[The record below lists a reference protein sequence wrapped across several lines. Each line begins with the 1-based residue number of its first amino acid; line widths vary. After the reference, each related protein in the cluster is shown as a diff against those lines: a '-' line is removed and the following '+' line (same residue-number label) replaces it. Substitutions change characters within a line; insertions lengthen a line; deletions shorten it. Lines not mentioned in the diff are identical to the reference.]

1 MSRAVLDTWGIH
13 EFAPGLYPERLDPK
27 PGKADRFVGGLL
39 GRWARSGSALRILPA
54 RRFAERVLAL
64 EAATAAA
71 DEPALKAR
79 IAMLRGAMAKRGMND
94 ANAVEA
100 FALVREVCF
109 RLLGKRHY
117 PVQLMG
123 GYTMLNGGL
132 AEMMTGEG
140 KTLTAVL
147 PAVAVAL
154 AGVPVHVITV
164 NEYLAR
170 RDSEHLSAVYGFFGL
185 GVGLIEPDQ
194 EPPERILAYARAVTY
209 CVNKDLVFDYLRDRL
224 TQKQVKAGARAL
236 LDGWLE
242 DGRVAAAQP
251 KALLRGLY
259 YAIVDEA
266 DSVLID
272 EARTPLIISAE
283 HDDPN
288 GRAVYEQALGL
299 AAALEPELHYR
310 LRVKERSIELTAAGR
325 ADVGSFACGLGGLWK
340 ISRAREE
347 LVEQA
352 LSALHLFELDRHY
365 ILAEGKVQIVD
376 EYTGRI
382 MPDRSWEKG
391 LHQMIEVKEGLDLTK
406 RRDTISRIT
415 YQRYFRR
422 YLRLAGMSG
431 TVTEVAPEMRTVYG
445 LDVLRIPPNR
455 PVRRRDLGVKLF
467 AQSAARWDAVLESAR
482 RMSSAGR
489 AVLIGTRSV
498 AASETIG
505 ARLAAAGL
513 PHEVLN
519 ARQDAREAEII
530 AGAGLPG
537 RITVATNMAGR
548 GTDILLDPEVRAA
561 GGLHV
566 ILTEYH
572 DSARID
578 RQLYGRAGRQGDPGS
593 FEALV
598 SLEDEL
604 FVAHAAQALAWLG
617 PRLGA
622 DAVLG
627 GHRAHGLRRFA
638 QAAAERQNARI
649 RHHTVEMDNRMEQ
662 ALAFAGRGE

>member
-13 EFAPGLYPERLDPK
+13 ALAPGLYPERLDPK

-39 GRWARSGSALRILPA
+39 GRWARRGSALRILPA
-54 RRFAERVLAL
+54 RRFAARVLAL
-64 EAATAAA
+64 EAPTAAA
-71 DEPALKAR
+71 DETALKAR
-79 IAMLRGAMAKRGMND
+79 IAALRGAMARNGIND

-170 RDSEHLSAVYGFFGL
+170 RDAEHLAAVYGFFDL

-194 EPPERILAYARAVTY
+194 EPPERVRAYARDVTY

-242 DGRVAAAQP
+242 DGRAAAGQP
-251 KALLRGLY
+251 RALLRGLY

-288 GRAVYEQALGL
+288 GRALYEQALGL
-299 AAALEPELHYR
+299 AAALEAEVHYR

-325 ADVGSFACGLGGLWK
+325 ADVGSFADGLGGLWK

-365 ILAEGKVQIVD
+365 ILAEDKVQIVD
-376 EYTGRI
+376 EYTGRV
-382 MPDRSWEKG
+382 MADRSWEKG
-391 LHQMIEVKEGLDLTK
+391 LHQMIEVKEGLELTK

-455 PVRRRDLGVKLF
+455 PVQRRDLGVKVF
-467 AQSAARWDAVLESAR
+467 ALGDARWDAVLESAR
-482 RMSSAGR
+482 RMSAAGR

-519 ARQDAREAEII
+519 ARQDVREAEII
-530 AGAGLPG
+530 AGAGQPG

-548 GTDILLDPEVRAA
+548 GTDILLEPAVRSA

-604 FVAHAAQALAWLG
+604 FVAHAAPLLAWLG

-622 DAVLG
+622 DGVLAG
-627 GHRAHGLRRFA
+627 RRAHSLRRFA
-638 QAAAERQNARI
+638 QGTAERQNARI

>member
-1 MSRAVLDTWGIH
+1 MSRAVLDGWGAH
-13 EFAPGLYPERLDPK
+13 EFPPGLYPERLDARPNRMDNVIS
-27 PGKADRFVGGLL
+27 GVL
-39 GRWARSGSALRILPA
+39 GRLACSASVPRLLPL
-54 RRFAERVLAL
+54 RRFASQVLAL
-64 EAATAAA
+64 EAGTSVA
-71 DEPALKAR
+71 DEAQLQQRATR
-79 IAMLRGAMAKRGMND
+79 LRSAIVASGMSD

-100 FALVREVCF
+100 FALVRELCW
-109 RLLGKRHY
+109 RRLGKRHY

-123 GYTMLNGGL
+123 GHALLNGGL

-147 PAVAVAL
+147 ASVAVAL

-170 RDSEHLSAVYGFFGL
+170 RDSEYLAPVYGFFGL
-185 GVGLIEPDQ
+185 RVGLVEPDQ
-194 EPPERILAYARAVTY
+194 EPPQRVQAYGCDVTY
-209 CVNKDLVFDYLRDRL
+209 CVNKDLVFDYLRDRI
-224 TQKQVKAGARAL
+224 TQKQVKAGTRAL
-236 LDGWLE
+236 LEGWV
-242 DGRVAAAQP
+242 GRAQGGGAP
-251 KALLRGLY
+251 TPLLRGLY

-288 GRAVYEQALGL
+288 GRPLYEQALAL
-299 AAALEPELHYR
+299 ARSLDDTEHYC
-310 LRVKERSIELTAAGR
+310 LRVKERSIELTDAGR
-325 ADVGSFACGLGGLWK
+325 ARVEQFAEGQRGIWQV
-340 ISRAREE
+340 SRAREE
-347 LVEQA
+347 IVEQG

-365 ILAEGKVQIVD
+365 ILAEGKIQIVD
-376 EYTGRI
+376 EYTGRV
-382 MPDRSWEKG
+382 MADRSWEKG

-415 YQRYFRR
+415 YQRFFRR

-455 PVRRRDLGVKLF
+455 PVLRRNLGIQVF
-467 AQSAARWDAVLESAR
+467 ASSQRRWDAVLASAR
-482 RMSSAGR
+482 AISGAGR

-498 AASETIG
+498 AASELIG
-505 ARLAAAGL
+505 ARLVAAGL
-513 PHEVLN
+513 RHEVLN
-519 ARQDAREAEII
+519 ARQDAREADII
-530 AGAGLPG
+530 ADAGQPG

-548 GTDILLDPEVRAA
+548 GTDILLAPAVKAA

-566 ILTEYH
+566 ILTEFH

-598 SLEDEL
+598 CMEDEL
-604 FVAHAAQALAWLG
+604 FVAHASHLLAWMQARASANGILPTG
-617 PRLGA
+617 FARLL
-622 DAVLG
+622 V
-627 GHRAHGLRRFA
+627 RVA

-649 RHHTVEMDNRMEQ
+649 RRQTVEMDNRVEKS
-662 ALAFAGRGE
+662 LAFAGRGE